1 MDRVKDIPLFS
12 NLSDIN
18 LKALEKISR
27 FKTYSRDEI
36 VFYEGD
42 GPGTLYV
49 LTEGVLKLYKT
60 DAKGNEIYIHQFTP
74 IGLVGELACFENM
87 NYPATAR
94 FLTNGKVL
102 KINFKK
108 LEKDFFKNPDVCME
122 IIKSLTKKIKIL
134 SNVIHKEMILTS
146 EAKVAKFIIENSELF
161 ETLKNTQ
168 IASILNI
175 TPETL
180 SRTLTRFKKLDFIII
195 EKNYHINI
203 LNKETLTSLFK

>member
-1 MDRVKDIPLFS
+1 MDKVKDIPLFS
-12 NLSDIN
+12 KLSDLNI
-18 LKALEKISR
+18 KALEKISR
-27 FKTYSRDEI
+27 FKTYNCNEI

-49 LTEGVLKLYKT
+49 LTEGVLRLYKT

-87 NYPATAR
+87 NYPATAK
-94 FLTNGKVL
+94 FITNGKIL
-102 KINFKK
+102 KIDFKK
-108 LEKDFFKNPDVCME
+108 LKKDFFKNPDVCME

-134 SNVIHKEMILTS
+134 SNVIHKETILTS

-161 ETLKNTQ
+161 ESLKNTQ

-180 SRTLTRFKKLDFIII
+180 SRILTRFKKLNLIII
-195 EKNYHINI
+195 EKNHQINI
-203 LNKETLTSLFK
+203 LNQVILTSLFK